1 MPRRT
6 TRTTFPAAFATVLV
20 LLPAAAAPAVASTP
34 AGKAEVPA
42 AKPAAPAAKPALPAA
57 KPAAAGPAST
67 ATAAAPAADG
77 LQALSQ
83 RVRASVVEILGTVDG
98 TGDTSYGTGFVV
110 RESSLVVTNAHVL
123 RGVKAPMV
131 RTWEGALLASVEVL
145 LQDDA
150 VDLGVLRVKGLRAEP
165 LPLAEGPIPAV
176 GTRVVAV
183 GHPRGYEFT
192 VSDGIVSASRTL
204 DDGGPE
210 LIQTTAP
217 ISPGSS
223 GGPLLDVAG
232 RVVGVCSLTLTEGQ
246 NINFAVP
253 AARLGPALQRA
264 LEVERGLAKG
274 DPDKMPPEALALV
287 VRKHREAGDLARASD
302 LVQRALGTHPKNL
315 GLLLEA
321 AEVAWSRGNYSEVE
335 GYLARIGAVRPDW
348 APARQVR
355 AALHAQNG
363 RCKDAQVEARA
374 ALAGALGAD
383 QQAEA
388 HAVLA
393 ECLGKDGKVDEAL
406 LHVDAALTSEKIAAL
421 PDYHALRAFLLQA
434 RGKLDEADREALTAL
449 ERSSWDPLVVAAL
462 RERGLPRLVEVE
474 SKKVVKDGADT
485 VVRGVVR
492 NRGPVPLNDV
502 TLTAEGRDDSG
513 LVVATGTAK
522 ISPAKLVP
530 GQTGAFRIVLEGSPA
545 DASDVAVRVVDYRE

>member
-1 MPRRT
+1 
-6 TRTTFPAAFATVLV
+6 
-20 LLPAAAAPAVASTP
+20 
-34 AGKAEVPA
+34 
-42 AKPAAPAAKPALPAA
+42 
-57 KPAAAGPAST
+57 
-67 ATAAAPAADG
+67 
-77 LQALSQ
+77 
-83 RVRASVVEILGTVDG
+83 VRASVVEVLGTVEG
-98 TGDTSYGTGFVV
+98 SGDTSYGTGFAV
-110 RESSLVVTNAHVL
+110 RDGSLVVTNAHVL
-123 RGVKAPMV
+123 RGVKSPMV
-131 RTWEGALLASVEVL
+131 RTWDGALLASVEVL

-150 VDLGVLRVKGLRAEP
+150 IDLGVLRVKGLRAEP
-165 LPLAEGPIPAV
+165 LAVADGPVPPV

-192 VSDGIVSASRTL
+192 VSDGIVSAARTL
-204 DDGGPE
+204 EEGGPE

-223 GGPLLDVAG
+223 GGPLLDMAG

-253 AARLGPALQRA
+253 AARIAPALAQA
-264 LEVERGLAKG
+264 LDIERGLAQG
-274 DPDKMPPEALALV
+274 DPERMPPDALAQLV
-287 VRKHREAGDLARASD
+287 RRHRESGDLARASD
-302 LVQRALGTHPKNL
+302 LVQRALGSNPKSL
-315 GLLLEA
+315 VLLLEA

-355 AALHAQNG
+355 AALHAQSG
-363 RCKDAQVEARA
+363 RCKEAESEARA
-374 ALAGALGAD
+374 ALAGALGPA
-383 QQAEA
+383 QAAEA

-393 ECLGKDGKVDEAL
+393 ECLAKDGRVEEAL
-406 LHVDAALTSEKIAAL
+406 AHADAALTSEKIAAL

-434 RGKLDEADREALTAL
+434 RGRPDEADREALTAL
-449 ERSSWDPLVVAAL
+449 ERANWDPLVVAAL
-462 RERGLPRLVEVE
+462 RERGLPRLVDIE
-474 SKKVVKDGADT
+474 SKKLGRDAGAT

-522 ISPAKLVP
+522 ITPARLVP

-545 DASDVAVRVVDYRE
+545 DATDVSVRVVDYRE